1 MEKLS
6 TNKQQTTGKLIL
18 TRHGG
23 MTFSVLL
30 NKNGLAIQTQPD
42 GGLSASEIGNIYIG
56 RVDNIVKNIN
66 AAFIEYVPGMM
77 GYFHLEKNTEP
88 IFTNPGRRSGPIRR
102 GDQMIVQVSRDRVGT
117 KEPVLTSDITLI
129 GKYVVLTV
137 SQKGLHFS
145 NKFKAPELKKQL
157 QRAYADLDYPEAGFI
172 VRTNAMYAET
182 ESILEE
188 MDFYYDLWL
197 MLRDCGLYN
206 NCLSQIYKAPPS
218 YLVSIRDGYESIME
232 EIVTD
237 DETIYEE
244 IRNYLERY
252 QPDDLKKLR
261 HYQNRNVSLWTMFN
275 LSRQLKDALEK
286 KVWLKCGGY
295 LVIEPTE
302 ALVSIDVNT
311 GKYISEKKAEDE
323 YLKVNLEAAK
333 EIARQIQLRNLSGI
347 IIVDFINMHSDAYK
361 TMLLDYLKTQLQFD
375 PVKTNIVEM
384 TKLNLVEITRK
395 KIRKPLYELL
405 DIRMLQ

>member
-30 NKNGLAIQTQPD
+30 NKNGLAIQIQPD